1 MGFHTER
8 ERERENERE
17 MSNEHVL
24 VLPFP
29 AQGHVNPLMNF
40 SREIAKHGSKITFV
54 STDFCHTQMM
64 TAMAPGKDSLP
75 DGLCPEDDRNDFRK
89 LLVSI
94 LATMPTRLE
103 ELIRG
108 INASNGDGK
117 ISCIIADGNMGWAM
131 EVANKMGIRGA
142 ILWPASAASFA
153 LVTRIPNLIDDG
165 FIDMSNGTPMQRH
178 AIQLHSGIPAV
189 YPQNLPWNCS
199 ADQSTQKS
207 VFDYVSKYAQAWKL
221 ADWWLCNTAYELEPA
236 AFSLLPKLLPVGP
249 IMASDQT
256 RNVRGQFLPE
266 DTSCLNWLDQQPHCS
281 VIYVAFGSFAV
292 LDPIQ
297 FQELAFGLELTN
309 RPFLWV
315 VRPDSC
321 NILND
326 ANLNKFE
333 STRGKIIR
341 WAPQPKVLSHPAI
354 ACFISHCGW
363 NSTLDGITS
372 GVPFLCWPYFADQVL
387 DMKYIC
393 DVWKVGLGL
402 ESDQDGRILRGEFR
416 KKVEELVSDESIR
429 ARSLELKEMVRSV
442 MEEGGNSCRNFNN
455 FINWLKK
462 G

>member
-1 MGFHTER
+1 
-8 ERERENERE
+8 

-40 SREIAKHGSKITFV
+40 SRQIAKHGSKITFV

-64 TAMAPGKDSLP
+64 SAMAPGKDSLP

-89 LLVSI
+89 LSVSI

-108 INASNGDGK
+108 INNASNGDGK
-117 ISCIIADGNMGWAM
+117 ISCIVADVNMAWAM

-142 ILWPASAASFA
+142 ILCPASAAGIA

-165 FIDMSNGTPMQRH
+165 FIDNNGTPMQRH
-178 AIQLHSGIPAV
+178 AIQLHSGIPVV
-189 YPQNLPWNCS
+189 YPQNLPWNIS
-199 ADQSTQKS
+199 ADQATQNS
-207 VFDYVSKYAQAWKL
+207 VFDYLLRCAQASKL
-221 ADWWLCNTAYELEPA
+221 ADWLLCNTAYELEPA
-236 AFSLLPKLLPVGP
+236 AISLLPKLLPVGP

-256 RNVRGQFLPE
+256 RNVGGQFLPE
-266 DTSCLNWLDQQPHCS
+266 DTSCLNWLDQQPPCS
-281 VIYVAFGSFAV
+281 VIYVAFGSTTV

-309 RPFLWV
+309 RPFLLV

-321 NILND
+321 NIFND

-333 STRGKIIR
+333 GTRGKIIR

-363 NSTLDGITS
+363 NSTLDGIIG
-372 GVPFLCWPYFADQVL
+372 GVPFLCWPYFADHFI

-416 KKVEELVSDESIR
+416 KKVEELLSDESIT
-429 ARSLELKEMVRSV
+429 ARSSELKEMVRSV
-442 MEEGGNSCRNFNN
+442 MEEGGSSCRNFNN